1 MYRKAAGR
9 QQESS
14 FRALTV
20 RAAAETLSRSA
31 GAADKNAGSGREAA
45 VSGIRQGGRTAPIRR
60 LYIYKGILRDE
71 HGTFCIKHSITN
83 RSYRSKS
90 VSDSNRRIWWH
101 DRLVRP
107 VCKKWIFP
115 TRVNP
120 SQYTS
125 RHRRTHCGAIQ
136 IHHAVKPIISHI
148 LGEVND

>member
-1 MYRKAAGR
+1 MLAAAGKRRYPASGKAAGLLP
-9 QQESS
+9 SDA
-14 FRALTV
+14 FIYT
-20 RAAAETLSRSA
+20 
-31 GAADKNAGSGREAA
+31 
-45 VSGIRQGGRTAPIRR
+45 
-60 LYIYKGILRDE
+60 IYKGILRDE

-125 RHRRTHCGAIQ
+125 RHRRTYCGAIQ

-148 LGEVND
+148 LGKVNDESGVRGIWRNEKSGMRDGGVVLQ